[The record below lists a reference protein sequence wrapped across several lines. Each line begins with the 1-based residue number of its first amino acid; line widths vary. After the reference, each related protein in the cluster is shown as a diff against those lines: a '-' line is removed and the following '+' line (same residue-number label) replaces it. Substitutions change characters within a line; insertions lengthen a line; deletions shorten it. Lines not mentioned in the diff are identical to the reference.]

1 LIRLSLEP
9 TEEMISA
16 PLRPRVRQHRLDGI
30 EPGSQVPFLGNEHQA
45 SKRVRHP
52 SRKGLWSLI

>member
-1 LIRLSLEP
+1 
-9 TEEMISA
+9 MISA

-30 EPGSQVPFLGNEHQA
+30 EPGSQVPFLGNKHRA